1 MAQSYRTLRSA
12 AVLNVTGI
20 TAGSYGSG
28 SLVPVITVG
37 ADGRLTAI
45 STSAVVGG
53 VGGGASVVVSDT
65 APASPS
71 VGNIWFDSTKLN
83 TYIYYN
89 DGDSSQWV
97 NATSVNV
104 GAIILPTQ
112 TGNSGKVLTTNGTNV
127 TWSTVSSV
135 VVSDTAPASP
145 VSGNIWLDTTGL
157 NTYIYYSDGDSSQW
171 VSAGSAASVGY
182 TGSRGT
188 DGVIGYN
195 GSVGYTGSSGAAA
208 STPAAVSNQQ
218 NTSTGAFG
226 IPVGTTA
233 QRPSTA
239 YIGYTRINSD
249 TNYLEVYYNNTWINM
264 QYLGIVTATGGTV
277 TPVGNYKIHTFL
289 VSASFVVSEAPVGAT
304 IEVLTVAGGGGGSSR
319 HAGGGGAGG
328 FRYNSTFPVVVGT
341 YGITVGGGGAGTGGV
356 AQARAGDGTIS
367 EIYLLTSGTGTGLQS
382 AGGGGAGGTPGSGGS
397 GAGGFGAGASGNVP
411 SVSPVQGYDGGAG
424 AYSSGEA
431 SFVGGGGGGA
441 GGRGGNGIANGTPG
455 SGGIGAINPI
465 VGSTRGELSLGN
477 YYLAGGGGG
486 GGNAS
491 AGITAPGG
499 LGGGGAGGA
508 YGDGVMGTAN
518 TGGGGGSG
526 GFSGSSNYYG
536 QSGGS
541 GIVIIRYRYQ

>member
-1 MAQSYRTLRSA
+1 
-12 AVLNVTGI
+12 V
-20 TAGSYGSG
+20 
-28 SLVPVITVG
+28 
-37 ADGRLTAI
+37 

-53 VGGGASVVVSDT
+53 GGGASVVVSDT

-71 VGNIWFDSTKLN
+71 VGNIWFNSSKLN

-104 GAIILPTQ
+104 GSIILPAQ
-112 TGNSGKVLTTNGTNV
+112 TGNSGKFLSTDGTNIIWGTVSALPSQTSNAGKYLTTDGNSASWG
-127 TWSTVSSV
+127 TVSSV

-145 VSGNIWLDTTGL
+145 ASGNIWLDTTGL
-157 NTYIYYSDGDSSQW
+157 NTYVYYSDGDSSQW
-171 VSAGSAASVGY
+171 VSAGSAASVGYTGSASTAAGY

-328 FRYNSTFPVVVGT
+328 FRYNSTFPVSVGT
-341 YGITVGGGGAGTGGV
+341 YGITVGGGGAGTGGGT
-356 AQARAGDGTIS
+356 QARAGDGTIS

-424 AYSSGEA
+424 AYSGGEA

-441 GGRGGNGIANGTPG
+441 GGRGGDGIANGTPG

-499 LGGGGAGGA
+499 LGGGGRGGA
-508 YGDGVMGTAN
+508 SGDGVMGTAN
-518 TGGGGGSG
+518 TGGGGGTG
-526 GFSGSSNYYG
+526 GFSGVTNYYG
-536 QSGGS
+536 QNGGS